1 VLVVQPEEHHRLLLL
16 VDLELK
22 ELFLLFI
29 LLHQQ
34 VVVLLVL
41 EEVQDLKMVDLVVVE
56 AVMEYKEHRLLGAQ
70 EIHQRYLLLKEIQ
83 EDQEQVTMVEVQEI
97 TGDLLMVV
105 VAVVELAQLVEQ
117 HLPDLCQDHQL
128 MVEMECL

>member
-1 VLVVQPEEHHRLLLL
+1 MAQPEEHHRLLLV

-56 AVMEYKEHRLLGAQ
+56 AVMEYKEHRLLEA
-70 EIHQRYLLLKEIQ
+70 HQAG
-83 EDQEQVTMVEVQEI
+83 
-97 TGDLLMVV
+97 TGTGHGRRARHALFLSQSFR
-105 VAVVELAQLVEQ
+105 ARRK
-117 HLPDLCQDHQL
+117 
-128 MVEMECL
+128 